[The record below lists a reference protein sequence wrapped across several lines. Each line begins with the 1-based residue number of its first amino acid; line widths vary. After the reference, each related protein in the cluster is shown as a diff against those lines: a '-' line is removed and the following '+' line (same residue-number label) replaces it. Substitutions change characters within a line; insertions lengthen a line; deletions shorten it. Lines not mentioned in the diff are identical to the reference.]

1 MPTVTLADNNSIE
14 IPSEIV
20 QKLGL
25 VPGDALSLEELNGE
39 LVMRPIRVEATVPLK
54 PAVTSGKS
62 LNDAIARKNLAIGI
76 QFIKG
81 IGPKLAALLEKKD
94 IRTIE
99 DALYLLPLRYE
110 DRRQLLS
117 IASLRPGQ
125 SAVFSGAVLS
135 AEESRTKSGRNVFE
149 VLIQDDSGT
158 IACKWFSAN
167 AVWMKRT
174 WKIGRIG
181 VFTGEVSQF
190 GYQREVHHPDVE
202 WLPEG
207 KDLASLLAA
216 DPANFGRIVPV
227 YPLTE
232 GIHQKTMR
240 RVMREVVAGYLDN
253 IDSVVPHD
261 LCPAGFPSLRE
272 ALGQVHVP
280 PPESDLADLNNGAT
294 SAHQAL
300 AFDEFFFWELGL
312 ALKKHGVALEEG
324 IAFNVTH
331 RYTKELVRILP
342 FELTAAQRRV
352 LAEIKADMMAPH
364 PMHRLVQG
372 DVGSG
377 KTLVALMAALIAVE
391 NDYQVAIM
399 APTEILA
406 EQHWHTIHRWCH
418 QMEIEVI
425 LLTGGL
431 KGKAKK
437 DALDRVAGGQAR
449 IVIGTHAV
457 IQDKVDFARL
467 GLGIIDEQHRF
478 GVLQRGIL
486 KKKGTNPDILVM
498 TATPIPR
505 TLAMT
510 LFGDLDLSVIDE
522 MPPGRIPI
530 ETRIFFESRR
540 SQLYDMMRDQVR
552 LGRQV
557 FVIYPLVEESEKM
570 DLKAATIMAE
580 HLQSDIFPDLHI
592 GLLHGRLSPME
603 KEKVMSAFIAHEF
616 QVLVATTVIEVG
628 IDVPNATMM
637 VIEHAERFGLSQ
649 LHQLRGRV
657 GRGKEKSFCILMS
670 SGKMSEDGEKR
681 LRVMEST
688 GDGFRIAEAD
698 LEIRGAGDFLGTR
711 QAGMPDFRVANIL
724 RDGSLLERARLAA
737 FTLLEGDPDL
747 ALPANRA
754 LHNELLRR
762 WGTRLE
768 LGTIG

>member
-1 MPTVTLADNNSIE
+1 
-14 IPSEIV
+14 
-20 QKLGL
+20 
-25 VPGDALSLEELNGE
+25 
-39 LVMRPIRVEATVPLK
+39 
-54 PAVTSGKS
+54 
-62 LNDAIARKNLAIGI
+62 
-76 QFIKG
+76 
-81 IGPKLAALLEKKD
+81 
-94 IRTIE
+94 
-99 DALYLLPLRYE
+99 
-110 DRRQLLS
+110 
-117 IASLRPGQ
+117 
-125 SAVFSGAVLS
+125 
-135 AEESRTKSGRNVFE
+135 
-149 VLIQDDSGT
+149 
-158 IACKWFSAN
+158 
-167 AVWMKRT
+167 
-174 WKIGRIG
+174 
-181 VFTGEVSQF
+181 
-190 GYQREVHHPDVE
+190 
-202 WLPEG
+202 
-207 KDLASLLAA
+207 
-216 DPANFGRIVPV
+216 
-227 YPLTE
+227 
-232 GIHQKTMR
+232 
-240 RVMREVVAGYLDN
+240 
-253 IDSVVPHD
+253 
-261 LCPAGFPSLRE
+261 
-272 ALGQVHVP
+272 
-280 PPESDLADLNNGAT
+280 
-294 SAHQAL
+294 
-300 AFDEFFFWELGL
+300 
-312 ALKKHGVALEEG
+312 
-324 IAFNVTH
+324 
-331 RYTKELVRILP
+331 
-342 FELTAAQRRV
+342 
-352 LAEIKADMMAPH
+352 
-364 PMHRLVQG
+364 
-372 DVGSG
+372 
-377 KTLVALMAALIAVE
+377 
-391 NDYQVAIM
+391 
-399 APTEILA
+399 
-406 EQHWHTIHRWCH
+406 
-418 QMEIEVI
+418 
-425 LLTGGL
+425 
-431 KGKAKK
+431 
-437 DALDRVAGGQAR
+437 
-449 IVIGTHAV
+449 
-457 IQDKVDFARL
+457 
-467 GLGIIDEQHRF
+467 
-478 GVLQRGIL
+478 

-747 ALPANRA
+747 ALPANVA